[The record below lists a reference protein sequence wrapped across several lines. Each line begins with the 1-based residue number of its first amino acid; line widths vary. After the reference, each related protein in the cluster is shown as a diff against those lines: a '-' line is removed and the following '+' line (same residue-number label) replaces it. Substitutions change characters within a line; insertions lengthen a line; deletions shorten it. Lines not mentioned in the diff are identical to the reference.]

1 MHAPVVVVSGR
12 LMYTEFE
19 FPLPF
24 PDMVLHV
31 DVWDSDKD
39 QTTGK
44 VFSSLSKV
52 ISDPNLDIFEHLF
65 PLILNIHFSICPG
78 NLLFEVQSL
87 AGAGAFK

>member
-1 MHAPVVVVSGR
+1 MHAPVAVVSGP
-12 LMYTEFE
+12 LISAEFE

-44 VFSSLSKV
+44 VFGSLSKV
-52 ISDPNLDIFEHLF
+52 ISDPIIDIFVNLF
-65 PLILNIHFSICPG
+65 P
-78 NLLFEVQSL
+78 
-87 AGAGAFK
+87 